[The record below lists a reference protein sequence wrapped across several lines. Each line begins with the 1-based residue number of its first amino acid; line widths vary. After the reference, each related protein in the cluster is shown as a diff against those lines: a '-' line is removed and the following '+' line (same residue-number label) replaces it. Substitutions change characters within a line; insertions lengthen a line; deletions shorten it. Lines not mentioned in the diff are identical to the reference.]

1 DRIDGALHVFVFVCA
16 IAFDRNIPRAVRSRE
31 RPAVRSAHR
40 HYAWQGREPL
50 LQLLEEREAVFRGV
64 TAQCRIDG
72 EGREIFGL
80 KPRIL
85 GEQMNEAD
93 AKEAGSYQKQKR
105 QGELAGHQDLTPA
118 RVRKLRS
125 DAAGRALERRR
136 SIR

>member
-1 DRIDGALHVFVFVCA
+1 ARASKRPADRCA
-16 IAFDRNIPRAVRSRE
+16 HSRHAGQSRE
-31 RPAVRSAHR
+31 P
-40 HYAWQGREPL
+40 PL
-50 LQLLEEREAVFRGV
+50 QVLEEGEAAFRSV
-64 TAQCRIDG
+64 AAQLRIDG

-93 AKEAGSYQKQKR
+93 TEKAGPYQKQKR

-125 DAAGRALERRR
+125 DAAGCAFEGRGNVRSGRLQGGQNAEKQARR
-136 SIR
+136 